1 MATDWPCR
9 MDLGFLANEEKK
21 RKLIS
26 LLSSEKK
33 NGFTDRPIFVLVPPS
48 LCGRSHEL

>member
-33 NGFTDRPIFVLVPPS
+33 MDLPIGLFLS
-48 LCGRSHEL
+48 